1 MQDMKG
7 QGRAR
12 VNLCRNNMHRDL
24 ALVQND
30 PTEYCTKGE
39 DVEEFPDF
47 LALGAA
53 ATADLAAA
61 QCELTLPQG
70 KGHCS
75 VPSVAGL
82 CCTAMQAAADH
93 NNGAMMQ
100 AIKGMKGSGG

>member
-30 PTEYCTKGE
+30 PTEYCTKGG

-47 LALGAA
+47 LALGAT

-61 QCELTLPQG
+61 ECELTLPQG

-75 VPSVAGL
+75 LPSVAGQ
-82 CCTAMQAAADH
+82 CCTLMQAGIAHDK
-93 NNGAMMQ
+93 GAM
-100 AIKGMKGSGG
+100 KGAFA